1 MAGRTGDARPV
12 RLALFTGSTTTAHR
26 PLQRHPHHDGRH
38 DDGDAAEHDVRPGR
52 RYTWTATPRANDVYA
67 RGRRLTLPGNG
78 TAAVATTV
86 TLNYGRVVAAIT
98 ATRGG
103 VAQAGTTITIT
114 VGTVTRTAPT
124 AGAAGNV
131 TLYDVPAGSWTVT
144 AQYIDTTTNPDTT
157 YRGTLTPAVS
167 PTAAPTAQTF
177 GPIVLSAVP

>member
-1 MAGRTGDARPV
+1 MTAGA
-12 RLALFTGSTTTAHR
+12 TTAT
-26 PLQRHPHHDGRH
+26 PPNTIY
-38 DDGDAAEHDVRPGR
+38 APGGQ
-52 RYTWTATPRANDVYA
+52 YTWTATPPATDVYA
-67 RGRRLTLPGNG
+67 VGQAPVNLPGNG
-78 TAAVATTV
+78 TAALATTV
-86 TLNYGRVVAAIT
+86 TMNYNRVVATIS

-103 VAQAGTTITIT
+103 VPQAGTTITIT